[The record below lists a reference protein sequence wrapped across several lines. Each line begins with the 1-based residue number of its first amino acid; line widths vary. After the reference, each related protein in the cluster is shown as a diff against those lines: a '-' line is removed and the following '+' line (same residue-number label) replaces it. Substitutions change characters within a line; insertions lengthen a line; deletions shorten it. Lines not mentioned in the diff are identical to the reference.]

1 LASGDEEDFELVGP
15 GEEDYANNKILT
27 TSPIGQGLLGKKQ
40 GEVAEIAV
48 PMGTLRFEIV
58 NISFP

>member
-1 LASGDEEDFELVGP
+1 MSAMEAPPRAVAVDGVAFEITPGLTPYPEALARMER
-15 GEEDYANNKILT
+15 
-27 TSPIGQGLLGKKQ
+27 
-40 GEVAEIAV
+40 EVAEIAV